1 MTCVNIELMHVF
13 MVFTKTNLQ
22 SVHLGLPIL
31 LLTF

>member
-13 MVFTKTNLQ
+13 MLFTKT
-22 SVHLGLPIL
+22 VHLGLPIL